1 MKILRNC
8 TQREEN
14 DTKLEAEKKFLNR
27 GLTTFSGNTQLENIK
42 EEFIANIMLCGK
54 THSQVQLLPGA
65 FNQGEVLLDEKT
77 DVLLQQLSLA
87 L

>member
-1 MKILRNC
+1 MSRKPRAKPEDSQQKH
-8 TQREEN
+8 TAGKHE
-14 DTKLEAEKKFLNR
+14 R
-27 GLTTFSGNTQLENIK
+27 GVHSKRHAVCLDQ
-42 EEFIANIMLCGK
+42 

-65 FNQGEVLLDEKT
+65 FSQGEVLLDEIA